1 MFLLRIGS
9 LGRWPSDRGVLGA
22 DAAAKAAA
30 DLALRARD
38 SGLSVFRV
46 EGAVESTEVALR
58 YALTCR
64 DEPRNVDYVV
74 FPSDLPTALGLS
86 VVPAPTP
93 DLEPY
98 LSERHEEILGL
109 TPELSLKLAAA
120 ILADG
125 RWRTERIARADLE
138 SAGAELC
145 RRDPGL
151 KNHLHP
157 EVIKKLPGLMGKPKA
172 GG

>member
-9 LGRWPSDRGVLGA
+9 LGRWRSDRGVLEA
-22 DAAAKAAA
+22 NAAASAAA
-30 DLALRARD
+30 DLTLRARE
-38 SGLSVFRV
+38 SGLSVYRV
-46 EGAVESTEVALR
+46 EGAGESTEVALR

-64 DEPRNVDYVV
+64 DEPRNVDYIM
-74 FPSDLPTALGLS
+74 FPSELPEAIGLS
-86 VVPAPTP
+86 VVPAPMP

-109 TPELSLKLAAA
+109 TPELSLKLAEA

-125 RWRTERIARADLE
+125 RSRYERIARADLE

-145 RRDPGL
+145 RRDPEL
-151 KNHLHP
+151 KKHLHP
-157 EVIKKLPGLMGKPKA
+157 GVMKKLPGLMGKSKTD
-172 GG
+172 G